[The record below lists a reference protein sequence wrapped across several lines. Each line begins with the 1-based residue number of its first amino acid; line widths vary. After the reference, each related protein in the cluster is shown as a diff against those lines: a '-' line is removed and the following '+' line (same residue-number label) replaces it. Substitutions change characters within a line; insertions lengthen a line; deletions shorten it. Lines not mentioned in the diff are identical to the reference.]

1 MTNPVQ
7 AYFDRAALDF
17 DSIYGGK
24 NRLGSWMDRLFRK
37 DMYERFRLTFE
48 TLGEVAGKKVIDI
61 GCGSGRYS
69 VEFAKRGA
77 ALVTGIDFAPEMVR
91 IAEQNAELQG
101 VNECCRFIEGDF
113 VRMGFDREFDI
124 CLAIGVFDYVER
136 PRAFLEK
143 MMAITKEW
151 LILSFPSKSPL
162 RTPIRKLRYWWK
174 GCPVYFYDRSAI
186 GTLVRGMGQE
196 RIHKIP
202 GQGMDFFVAVQL
214 GGG

>member
-37 DMYERFRLTFE
+37 DMHERFRLTFE

-91 IAEQNAELQG
+91 IAKQNADFQG
-101 VNECCRFIEGDF
+101 VGEYCHFMVGDF
-113 VRMGFDREFDI
+113 FKMGFDRKFDI
-124 CLAIGVFDYVER
+124 SLAIGVFDYVDQ
-136 PRAFLEK
+136 PGVFLEK
-143 MMAITKEW
+143 MRAVTKEW
-151 LILSFPSKSPL
+151 LILSFPSQSLL
-162 RTPIRKLRYWWK
+162 RTPIRKFRYWWK
-174 GCPVYFYDRSAI
+174 DCPVYFYDRSTI
-186 GTLVRGMGQE
+186 GNLVQGMGQA
-196 RIHKIP
+196 RVTKIP
-202 GQGMDFFVAVQL
+202 GQGMDFFVAIQL
-214 GGG
+214 AGA